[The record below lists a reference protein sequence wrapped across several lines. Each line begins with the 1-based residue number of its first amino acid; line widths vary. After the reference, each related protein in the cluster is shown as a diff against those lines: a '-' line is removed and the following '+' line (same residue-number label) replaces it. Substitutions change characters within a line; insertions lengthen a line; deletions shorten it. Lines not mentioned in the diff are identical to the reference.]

1 MAGMVNHTTYT
12 PAHAEKARIACKYGA
27 TDQELAQDLGVSYA
41 TVNRWKLEHE
51 EFNKALVIGKD
62 LADNRVERTLYNKAI
77 GYDITEEQAIKLKDQ
92 DGSERVEIVEIKKHI
107 PADTASAL
115 FWLRN
120 RKRLNWNDKREISI
134 QTSVSVEHKTLDPAL
149 LTDDQRFA
157 LREALQQAM
166 LPPPIDGEYDE
177 VD

>member
-1 MAGMVNHTTYT
+1 MARESTYT
-12 PAHAEKARIACKYGA
+12 PAHAEKARIACRYGA
-27 TDQELAQDLGVSYA
+27 TDEEIARDLEISYA
-41 TVNRWKLEHE
+41 TLNRWKLIHE
-51 EFNKALVIGKD
+51 EFNKALTIGKEF
-62 LADNRVERTLYNKAI
+62 ADNRVERTLYNKAI
-77 GYDITEEQAIKLKDQ
+77 GYNITEEQAIKLKDQ
-92 DGSERVEIVEIKKHI
+92 DGSERVEVVQVTKHI

-166 LPPPIDGEYDE
+166 LPPPIEGEYEE